1 LLLCAS
7 FLDELGNEEMAFV
20 GFFLY
25 VCWFI
30 SILYLLDW
38 RAEFEWKMTIQ
49 IKMDVGSEVKTEEF
63 MKEEIEKVTVGLVA
77 DQAFFKRN
85 WNF

>member
-1 LLLCAS
+1 MMEVFLVFVIVKLQNLLLCAS

-30 SILYLLDW
+30 SILYLLD
-38 RAEFEWKMTIQ
+38 
-49 IKMDVGSEVKTEEF
+49 
-63 MKEEIEKVTVGLVA
+63 
-77 DQAFFKRN
+77 
-85 WNF
+85 